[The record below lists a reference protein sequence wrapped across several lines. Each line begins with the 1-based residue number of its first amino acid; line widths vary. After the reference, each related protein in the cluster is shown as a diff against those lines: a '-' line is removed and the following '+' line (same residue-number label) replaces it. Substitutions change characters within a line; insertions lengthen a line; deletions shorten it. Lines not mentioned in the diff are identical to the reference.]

1 MIDNNIFKR
10 RETTFMGG
18 DTVCNTYLAKQQVTI
33 EGLHRV
39 PGHDAEEED
48 MWRICDANGNRYVV
62 DGCDLSPHPEGPL
75 TNTEFMT
82 IVMTWC
88 RTPMMH
94 AFILQALDQYA
105 RAVVA
110 ADVQSLETPFI
121 SGAAWQATAREYL
134 EFVAARDAAER
145 KELTPA
151 G

>member
-1 MIDNNIFKR
+1 MIDKNIFKR
-10 RETTFMGG
+10 RETTFTGG
-18 DTVCNTYLAKQQVTI
+18 DTVAGTYLARQTVTI
-33 EGLHRV
+33 GRCVDEDEDIWTVTDVNGKTHR
-39 PGHDAEEED
+39 
-48 MWRICDANGNRYVV
+48 V
-62 DGCDLSPHPEGPL
+62 DGCGLSPHPEGPL

-88 RTPMMH
+88 QTPMMH

-105 RAVVA
+105 RAVAA

-134 EFVAARDAAER
+134 EFVTARDAAER